1 MDVNMPVMNGLDIK
15 PAIFKP
21 PGGHR
26 ALISQRLTLSPAKP
40 R

>member
-1 MDVNMPVMNGLDIK
+1 MRVMKGLDAK
-15 PAIFKP
+15 PAIVKP
-21 PGGHR
+21 PEGVR